1 MAPRIGFRGV
11 FLFHKAKRMMIF
23 GFILIGLSAGLL
35 SGLFGIGGGVL
46 IVPALIYIL
55 GFSQKLATGTSL
67 AILLPPVGIAAVL
80 EYYRHGEVD
89 FKAALTIAVMVLI
102 GSWLGARVAVQ
113 LDEKILKTVFG
124 IFLIVLGIYIVMD
137 AMKK

>member
-1 MAPRIGFRGV
+1 
-11 FLFHKAKRMMIF
+11 MMIF